1 LNKALQ
7 ANLSRSFE
15 REAVLVHL
23 EDVSSRNIPLGSIVV
38 TTIELEDPVLASM
51 TESQLQAVKVM
62 ADNTSVLLW
71 ITGGSLYKA
80 ERPEFALIL
89 GLARSLMLERPF
101 QKIAVLDLDNHMID
115 ATKSSEHV
123 MSVLHE
129 AMYNPKPDFEYRQHD
144 GVLYNSRFVP
154 DLSLNKRFRQAQDA
168 EAVTLPISEVG
179 NCQLA
184 LKRVGQIDTLHFK
197 QVRDDT
203 VLQPG
208 YLEVQVKAVGINAK
222 VSM

>member
-1 LNKALQ
+1 MQ
-7 ANLSRSFE
+7 VNLSRSFGQ
-15 REAVLVHL
+15 EAKLLHL

-51 TESQLQAVKVM
+51 TEPQLQAVKIM
-62 ADNTSVLLW
+62 ADNASVLLW
-71 ITGGSLYKA
+71 ITGGGLYKA

-89 GLARSLMLERPF
+89 GLARSLMLERPS

-115 ATKSSEHV
+115 ATTSSEHV
-123 MSVLHE
+123 VSVLHE
-129 AMYNPKPDFEYRQHD
+129 AMYSSKPDFEYRQHD

-168 EAVTLPISEVG
+168 EAVTLPVSEAG

-184 LKRVGQIDTLHFK
+184 LKRVGQTNTLHFK

-203 VLQPG
+203 ELQPG

-222 VSM
+222 VSL